1 MPIALLELAYVLCT
15 LLLSVYGFNSLLLVA
30 LYLRHGRDAP
40 PDPAPADVWPRVT
53 VQLPIYNEL
62 HTVERLV
69 QAAASMDYPRDRL
82 EIQVLDD
89 SADETR
95 VLASRVVR
103 RLREQGCNVVHITRP
118 TREGFKAGAL
128 ALGTARAGGELLA
141 IFDADFLPR
150 PDFLRRV
157 VPHFGDPTVGCVQ
170 ARWGHLNRQYSL
182 LTEAQA
188 LGVDGHFL
196 VEQTARSR
204 ARLFINFNGTAGIW
218 RRTCIQ
224 DAGGWRADTLTEDLD
239 LSYRAQLKGW
249 RIKYLP
255 DVVVPAE
262 LPAQVGGFKRQQAR
276 WAQGSIQTAMRLIG
290 PLLRSDQPW
299 AVKLEGIIHLTGYL
313 VHPLMLVMV
322 LLTATLNL
330 QESWALVSTSWL
342 VPAAVGPPLLYA
354 VAEISSGGQWTRHLR
369 ALPLLVLLGTG
380 IALSNTRAVVNAI
393 LGRQQA
399 FQRTPKFALSDIR
412 DRWFHSRYAL
422 ELDSLVWGELG
433 MAAFA
438 FAAVVVPR
446 VDQGAVPW
454 MLLYAAGSAYV
465 AMVSLVQALERQRW
479 LATQP
484 KSGARSRE
492 GTR

>member
-1 MPIALLELAYVLCT
+1 MALLEFAYLLCT

-30 LYLRHGRDAP
+30 LYLQHRRDAS
-40 PDPAPADVWPRVT
+40 PDPAPGEAWPPVT

-69 QAAASMDYPRDRL
+69 QAAASMDYPRDLL

-89 SADETR
+89 STDQTR
-95 VLASRVVR
+95 VLASRVVA
-103 RLREQGCNVVHITRP
+103 RLREQGSNVVHVTRP

-128 ALGTARAGGELLA
+128 AVGTARAKGELLA
-141 IFDADFLPR
+141 IFDADFLPQ
-150 PDFLRRV
+150 PDFLHRV
-157 VPHFGDPTVGCVQ
+157 VPHFRDPTVGCVQ

-204 ARLFINFNGTAGIW
+204 AGLFINFNGTAGIW

-239 LSYRAQLKGW
+239 LSYRAQLRGW
-249 RIKYLP
+249 RIHYLP

-262 LPAQVGGFKRQQAR
+262 LPAQVGAFKRQQAR
-276 WAQGSIQTAMRLIG
+276 WAQGSIQTAMRLVG
-290 PLLRSDQPW
+290 PLVRSDQPW

-313 VHPLMLVMV
+313 VHPLMLAMV
-322 LLTATLNL
+322 LLTVPLNVRQSWVLAT
-330 QESWALVSTSWL
+330 TPWL
-342 VPAAVGPPLLYA
+342 VVAAVGPPLLYA
-354 VAEISSGGQWTRHLR
+354 VAEVSTGRQWIKHLR

-380 IALSNTRAVVNAI
+380 IALSNARAVLNAI
-393 LGRQQA
+393 LGRQHA
-399 FQRTPKFALSDIR
+399 FQRTPKFALRDMG
-412 DRWFHSRYAL
+412 DRWVHSRYAL
-422 ELDSLVWGELG
+422 DLDALVWGELG

-438 FAAVVVPR
+438 LAVVIVSR
-446 VDQGAVPW
+446 VDQGTVPW
-454 MLLYAAGSAYV
+454 MLLYAAGFAYV
-465 AMVSLVQALERQRW
+465 AVVSLVQAVERQRW
-479 LATQP
+479 LARRP
-484 KSGARSRE
+484 KSGARRRE